1 MKRKY
6 GDMVKLCYTDTDSL
20 VMNIR
25 TEDFYKDIAKDVEE
39 RFDTSNYG
47 FDRPLPKGK
56 NKKVI
61 GLMKDELGGGII
73 TEFVALRSKT
83 FSYMTNE
90 FIEMKKAKGTK
101 KCVIKKML
109 KFEDYKKCLLVDKVI
124 LKSQQRFKSENH
136 EVHTEDVNKIA
147 LSNDDDKRIVS
158 PDKISSYPYGYT
170 F

>member
-1 MKRKY
+1 
-6 GDMVKLCYTDTDSL
+6 MVKLCYTDTDSL
-20 VMNIR
+20 VMNIK
-25 TEDFYKDIAKDVEE
+25 TKDFYKDIAKDVEE

-73 TEFVALRSKT
+73 TEFVVLRPKT
-83 FSYMTNE
+83 YSYMINE
-90 FIEMKKAKGTK
+90 FIEMKKVKGTK
-101 KCVIKKML
+101 KCVIKKMF
-109 KFEDYKKCLLVDKVI
+109 KFEDYKKCLLDDKVI

-136 EVHTEDVNKIA
+136 EVYTEDVNKIA

-158 PDKISSYPYGYT
+158 PDKISSYPYRYL